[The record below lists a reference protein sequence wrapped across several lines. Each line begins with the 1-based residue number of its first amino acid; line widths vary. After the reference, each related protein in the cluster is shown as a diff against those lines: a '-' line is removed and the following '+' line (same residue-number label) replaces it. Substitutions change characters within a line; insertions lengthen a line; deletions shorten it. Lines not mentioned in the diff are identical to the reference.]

1 MFFLMQGT
9 QEDFK
14 QYVAQ
19 EDNHYQA
26 YIEEDN
32 HEIEQFKELQHQ
44 NKKGQDRL
52 CKQKF
57 CKRKKQVEIQ
67 KGLHSTLAGG
77 SKKQVSYPINI

>member
-44 NKKGQDRL
+44 NKKGPIPAGFQWNT
-52 CKQKF
+52 
-57 CKRKKQVEIQ
+57 VE
-67 KGLHSTLAGG
+67 STG
-77 SKKQVSYPINI
+77 IH